1 MKLKQ
6 RLFALPEKDR
16 ILVQPHILAR
26 TVEIG
31 RPFVRTDAGLTV
43 EPESPAP
50 TTKTKSV
57 SKGRTLTESVFIDE
71 LAGNSALAPEVRS
84 FFAALKD
91 ADFEIQPTARG
102 ASLKVVPTGTKMNLL
117 TLYPDGRVMN
127 FGCGDSAKG
136 REYLDR
142 LKTLLPKAEIRI
154 GSDNGWSSTVIKS
167 DGSYF
172 RIEDIIRVR
181 APFLELL
188 EETKRRLNAPT
199 TPS

>member
-1 MKLKQ
+1 LKY
-6 RLFALPEKDR
+6 
-16 ILVQPHILAR
+16 
-26 TVEIG
+26 IG
-31 RPFVRTDAGLTV
+31 RLFVRTDGGLTV
-43 EPESPAP
+43 EPESPTA

-102 ASLKVVPTGTKMNLL
+102 LSLKVLPTGLKMNLL
-117 TLYPDGRVMN
+117 TLYPDGKVMN
-127 FGCGDSAKG
+127 FGCGHTAVG
-136 REYLDR
+136 QEYLER
-142 LKTLLPKAEIRI
+142 LRSLLPNTRIRVA
-154 GSDNGWSSTVIKS
+154 SDNGWSSTVIKS

-181 APFLELL
+181 APLLELL
-188 EETKRRLNAPT
+188 EDTKRRLDAPT
-199 TPS
+199 MPS